1 MPLYVGKRVV
11 GTEIRSS
18 AGLLQNFPEL
28 EKRSREFA
36 FQAQRTFQEKNILYI
51 GQHEYGTV
59 YPNDNF
65 VDVVGSDSAT
75 TCQIVVL
82 RHKGTGACSL
92 AHFDGSGIPK
102 ALAAMVET
110 LKEHAQNHGE
120 HRIEMYIVGGFL
132 DSRNI
137 SEDVFMQILRGA
149 YKLAVD
155 IDLLCACVCQL
166 NDTMLNGKHVPSIYG
181 IGVVVSSGEVV
192 PVHQF
197 NCQIP
202 DEILRHVALYSEQ
215 KEVVQVYSSRT
226 QEVTV
231 KPFHVYYP
239 SERARGIASLSDEN
253 ILQ

>member
-1 MPLYVGKRVV
+1 MVDNVV
-11 GTEIRSS
+11 SCSTV
-18 AGLLQNFPEL
+18 LQHFL
-28 EKRSREFA
+28 
-36 FQAQRTFQEKNILYI
+36 
-51 GQHEYGTV
+51 
-59 YPNDNF
+59 
-65 VDVVGSDSAT
+65 
-75 TCQIVVL
+75 
-82 RHKGTGACSL
+82 GTGACSL

-110 LKEHAQNHGE
+110 LKEHAQNHRE

-137 SEDVFMQILRGA
+137 SEDVFMQILRGT

-166 NDTMLNGKHVPSIYG
+166 NDTMLNGKHVPRIYG

-192 PVHQF
+192 PVQQF

-215 KEVVQVYSSRT
+215 E
-226 QEVTV
+226 
-231 KPFHVYYP
+231 
-239 SERARGIASLSDEN
+239 
-253 ILQ
+253 